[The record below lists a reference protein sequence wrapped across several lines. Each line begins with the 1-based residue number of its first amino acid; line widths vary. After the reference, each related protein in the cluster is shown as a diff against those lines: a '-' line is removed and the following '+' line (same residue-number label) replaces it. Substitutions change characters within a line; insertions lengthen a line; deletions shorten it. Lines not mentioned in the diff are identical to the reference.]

1 MPDKLENKYKD
12 NSNDLPI
19 TPTDRSKEKDIR
31 NKNIQLAKDIL
42 RGVHAENR
50 DLESLYKNLKK
61 YSRFGL
67 ARKILYILRKK
78 QPGSLK
84 LYQQEA
90 ICTYK
95 DPDLPSEEKF
105 SMALSILAEGEDLN
119 KTKNTE
125 TLGLLGAIYKR
136 KWQFDSQFDN
146 LKKSKYYYLRGHKI
160 WLKQIEDDLEDTD
173 KGYTGINAAYI
184 YDLIGSLQTDEA
196 WKLGDEAEIEEIS
209 SNFEEAKKIRTDIK
223 TILSE
228 KLALENNGDYKNYW
242 VYTTLVEAC
251 VGTYNFEKAEE
262 YWKLALQTNPDN
274 WELESTKNQLVQ
286 LGQILLTVNSC
297 ENKLKIY
304 SADYNKGTKAYAEE
318 TGYDI
323 TSGLHRFLEKV
334 LKVNTEAVEKALSG
348 KVGLALSGGGFR
360 AAFYHIGVL
369 AKMAEF
375 DLLKHVEVISC
386 VSGGSIIG
394 AYYYLKLI
402 LLYEEKKDEEIVRE
416 DYIQLVRQIEE
427 EFLKAVK
434 SNIRGRLFLNP
445 IDNIRMAFSKSY
457 SRTNR
462 LAKLY
467 ETYFYKDLFD
477 QILQKR
483 SARGIK
489 NGWKGSI
496 RMQDLFIFP
505 KGYPIGDFNP
515 TRDNWE
521 RKNKIPN
528 LILNATALNTG
539 HNWQFTASWMG
550 EPPGNIVKEVD
561 AKLRLRRMY
570 YWEAPGKYKN
580 MGLSEA
586 VAASSGV
593 PGLFPPLTLDN
604 LYPDQRVALVDG
616 GVHDNQGIVGLT
628 EQECQIFFVSD
639 SSGQLIA
646 ADDLGKNPLS
656 ILSRMNSV
664 VMERVRECQFLDLKS
679 RSKSSLIKKP
689 MFVHLR
695 KGLVDKP
702 LDWIH
707 CEDPHDASDT
717 AAAFYEKGV
726 LTKYH
731 IRKDVQ
737 ALLAS
742 VRTDL
747 DAFNDAEAYALM
759 YSGYMMTEYEHLE
772 TTAEFLPKED
782 PVIKKTAWNFESI
795 KELAESSEKS
805 VWLKKILSVGEGL
818 LFKSFYLSTW
828 LMAFAV
834 VFGLLVI
841 GGICWLFYT
850 YWDSGL
856 LELNLSFLDLHLKV
870 SQLGTWIL
878 WIIAGLF
885 AGKTI
890 ISFIQYKDTITTAI
904 RSLLVAITGAILS
917 FLIYPILNWVYL
929 KKGNQKEIDQKKGE

>member
-570 YWEAPGKYKN
+570 YWEAP
-580 MGLSEA
+580 
-586 VAASSGV
+586 
-593 PGLFPPLTLDN
+593 
-604 LYPDQRVALVDG
+604 
-616 GVHDNQGIVGLT
+616 
-628 EQECQIFFVSD
+628 
-639 SSGQLIA
+639 
-646 ADDLGKNPLS
+646 
-656 ILSRMNSV
+656 
-664 VMERVRECQFLDLKS
+664 
-679 RSKSSLIKKP
+679 
-689 MFVHLR
+689 
-695 KGLVDKP
+695 
-702 LDWIH
+702 
-707 CEDPHDASDT
+707 
-717 AAAFYEKGV
+717 
-726 LTKYH
+726 
-731 IRKDVQ
+731 
-737 ALLAS
+737 
-742 VRTDL
+742 
-747 DAFNDAEAYALM
+747 
-759 YSGYMMTEYEHLE
+759 
-772 TTAEFLPKED
+772 
-782 PVIKKTAWNFESI
+782 
-795 KELAESSEKS
+795 
-805 VWLKKILSVGEGL
+805 
-818 LFKSFYLSTW
+818 
-828 LMAFAV
+828 
-834 VFGLLVI
+834 
-841 GGICWLFYT
+841 
-850 YWDSGL
+850 
-856 LELNLSFLDLHLKV
+856 
-870 SQLGTWIL
+870 
-878 WIIAGLF
+878 
-885 AGKTI
+885 
-890 ISFIQYKDTITTAI
+890 
-904 RSLLVAITGAILS
+904 
-917 FLIYPILNWVYL
+917 
-929 KKGNQKEIDQKKGE
+929 